1 MEANLVKRLVEI
13 CGSDYVLDSS
23 EAIEL
28 YSRCTI
34 PWSRTC
40 GAVVLPES
48 VGQVSRIVRLCN
60 EFRMPAI
67 SAIFF
72 SAAFCANL

>member
-1 MEANLVKRLVEI
+1 MEADLVKRLVEI
-13 CGSDYVLDSS
+13 CGSDYVLTSP

-34 PWSRTC
+34 PWSRIC

-48 VGQVSRIVRLCN
+48 VDQVSRIVRFCN
-60 EFRMPAI
+60 EFKIPGI
-67 SAIFF
+67 SVVGQFEFF
-72 SAAFCANL
+72 FT